1 MTFEEKT
8 LMIERIANEIIEYSD
23 GAFHIEW
30 GEEYENLTIE
40 ERQEV
45 DAIVYDN
52 IANCDGCGWNFII
65 DALEQHSDGGCYC
78 WGCYQDNL
86 DEEEEDE

>member
-30 GEEYENLTIE
+30 GRRI
-40 ERQEV
+40 
-45 DAIVYDN
+45 
-52 IANCDGCGWNFII
+52 
-65 DALEQHSDGGCYC
+65 
-78 WGCYQDNL
+78 
-86 DEEEEDE
+86 

>member
-40 ERQEV
+40 EQQEV
-45 DAIVYDN
+45 EAIVYYT